1 RAEENWFC
9 LQAPIGKY
17 RAYSQLKKIIYA
29 VEKATLGLRA
39 LPASP
44 HDIETGD
51 GEQPQLLVEDDE
63 RAPLLQP
70 ITPEDATAYFT
81 RALDEQVEKISN
93 FYTRKEQDLYAEVE
107 SIATDI
113 NYIETHDGAYLLAQ
127 TALPPNFDTLGRA
140 GGAQQYAALE
150 ENRRRPDSVYEES
163 VSSPARPTRP
173 RRSVSEPRN
182 LIEDERHRYMAS
194 VIWGSK
200 GLKQH
205 RQRFHKRLSDAF
217 VLLCELKD
225 YVELNY
231 TGFSKIVKKYDKV
244 TGNKLRR
251 VYLTQKVEPAY
262 PFQAD
267 TKRKLDAS
275 VDRIV
280 ELYARVLADG
290 KQSLALTDLKSNLR
304 ERIVWERN
312 TIWRDMIEQERRRE
326 TIGLRPLKEVQEGQ
340 ERREVVFLGLK
351 FTVPRVPK
359 NLVLFILFT
368 TIFVGMLNVDYF
380 ESVEQR
386 NCLAIM
392 VYASLLWAFEVLQLF
407 VTAIIVPLLVV
418 TLRVV
423 REPLPQPD
431 GTVQFRRMDAKA
443 ASKKIFSDMFGSV
456 IMLLLGGF
464 ALASA
469 LSKHNIAK
477 GVASFVLGKAGS
489 KPSMVL
495 MALMFVSTFASMW
508 ISNVAA
514 PVLCFSLI
522 TPILR
527 NLPHKSPYAR
537 CLIMGIAM
545 ASNVGGMASPIA
557 SPQNIIAMGTI
568 NPPPSWLDWFM
579 IALPVVIVIDISIW
593 ALLLAVYRPKE
604 SEGTAPPE
612 IFSRSHF
619 RDHPL
624 DRKQYFIL
632 AVSAVTIG
640 LWCAESSLEW
650 FVGDMGVIA
659 IVPIVAFF
667 GTGILTKDD
676 WNSML
681 WSGELVLHLSCY
693 LEAAMWL
700 IHSYLRTVVMLAMGG
715 IALGKAVESSGLL
728 AEITQSIAPH
738 LVNLSTFHCLAI
750 FSGIVLLVTSFIS
763 HTVGALI
770 ILPIV
775 VQVAHSLPDPR
786 PRTMVMAAALM
797 CSGAMGLPVSS
808 FPNMNAISLEDPTGI
823 PWLSVGD
830 FLVAGIPSGFIAWG
844 TIMSVGYFIMGLL
857 DFR

>member
-1 RAEENWFC
+1 MKFSHSIQLNSSPEWTEYY
-9 LQAPIGKY
+9 L
-17 RAYSQLKKIIYA
+17 AYSQLKKIIYA
-29 VEKATLGLRA
+29 IEKATLGLQS

-44 HDIETGD
+44 HDIETGEAD
-51 GEQPQLLVEDDE
+51 AESGRNRRSEESEIRDEE
-63 RAPLLQP
+63 RAPLIHQP
-70 ITPEDATAYFT
+70 LDQEEANAYFT
-81 RALDEQVEKISN
+81 RALDEQLEKISH
-93 FYTRKEQDLYAEVE
+93 FYRRKEQDLLAEVE
-107 SIATDI
+107 AIGVDI
-113 NYIETHDGAYLLAQ
+113 NYIETHDGAWLLAQ
-127 TALPPNFDTLGRA
+127 TALPANFDTLGRA
-140 GGAQQYAALE
+140 SGGAASAASGDSP
-150 ENRRRPDSVYEES
+150 RRPQSVYEDH
-163 VSSPARPTRP
+163 VAPSSRPTRP
-173 RRSVSEPRN
+173 RRSVSEPQN
-182 LIEDERHRYMAS
+182 PHEDERHRYMAS

-251 VYLTQKVEPAY
+251 TYLANKVEPAY
-262 PFQAD
+262 PFRTE
-267 TKRKLDAS
+267 TKQRLDEA

-280 ELYARVLADG
+280 EQYARVLTDG

-304 ERIVWERN
+304 EHIVWERN

-326 TIGLRPLKEVQEGQ
+326 TIGLRPLKKAADEATK
-340 ERREVVFLGLK
+340 REVIFLGLK
-351 FTVPRVPK
+351 FTVPK
-359 NLVLFILFT
+359 LSTKLMLFVLCSTVFGFLLT
-368 TIFVGMLNVDYF
+368 ADTF
-380 ESVEQR
+380 EIPEQR
-386 NCLAIM
+386 NCLAIL
-392 VYASLLWAFEVLQLF
+392 VFVSLLWAFEVLQLF
-407 VTAIIVPLLVV
+407 VTALFVPFLVV
-418 TLRVV
+418 LLRVL
-423 REPLPQPD
+423 REPVVQRD
-431 GTVQFRRMDAKA
+431 GSIEYHRMDAKA
-443 ASKKIFSDMFGSV
+443 ASKRIFSDMFGSV

-489 KPSMVL
+489 KPHMVL
-495 MALMFVSTFASMW
+495 LALMFVSTFASMW

-568 NPPPSWLDWFM
+568 DPPPSWLDWFT
-579 IALPVVIVIDISIW
+579 IALPVVVTIDLMIW
-593 ALLLAVYRPKE
+593 GLLLAVYRPKE
-604 SEGTAPPE
+604 TEGTAPPE

-619 RDHPL
+619 KDHPL
-624 DRKQYFIL
+624 TKTQVYIL
-632 AVSAVTIG
+632 LVSALTIG
-640 LWCAESSLEW
+640 LWCAESKLEGW
-650 FVGDMGVIA
+650 VGDMGIIA

-681 WSGELVLHLSCY
+681 WS
-693 LEAAMWL
+693 
-700 IHSYLRTVVMLAMGG
+700 VVMLAMGG

-728 AEITQSIAPH
+728 HEITGSIAPH
-738 LVNLSTFHCLAI
+738 LTNLSTFHCLAI

-775 VQVAHSLPDPR
+775 VQVAHTLPDPR

-808 FPNMNAISLEDPTGI
+808 FPNMNAISLEDATGI
-823 PWLSVGD
+823 PWLSVKD

-844 TIMSVGYFIMGLL
+844 AIMSIGYFIMGLL